1 MNQPLGDKIGNAL
14 EIQETIDILAGTK
27 RPKDLVDLVMALGA
41 EMLKMAG
48 LPNEMEKNLKSG
60 AGLAKFYEMVR
71 EQGGDIKAGL
81 AVAKFKKAIKAQKSG
96 FIHSIECDQLGMAV
110 IQLGGGRKI
119 ATDVLDFAV
128 GFENPKKIGEKVQAG
143 DSLIIMHYN
152 DQHKADLA
160 EKMILSAYN
169 I

>member
-1 MNQPLGDKIGNAL
+1 
-14 EIQETIDILAGTK
+14 
-27 RPKDLVDLVMALGA
+27 MALGA

-81 AVAKFKKAIKAQKSG
+81 AVAKFKKAIKAPKSG

-110 IQLGGGRKI
+110 I
-119 ATDVLDFAV
+119 
-128 GFENPKKIGEKVQAG
+128 
-143 DSLIIMHYN
+143 
-152 DQHKADLA
+152 
-160 EKMILSAYN
+160 
-169 I
+169 